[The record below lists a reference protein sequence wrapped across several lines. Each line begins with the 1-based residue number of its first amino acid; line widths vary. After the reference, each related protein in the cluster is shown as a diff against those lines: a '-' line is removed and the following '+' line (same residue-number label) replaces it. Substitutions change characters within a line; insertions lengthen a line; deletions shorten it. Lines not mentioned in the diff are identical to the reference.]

1 MEDRTN
7 SPTSSSAAS
16 NPGVVVSVR
25 GSVVDMRFAGR
36 LPPIYSVVRAG
47 ADRQIVIE
55 VLAQRDARHVR
66 GIALTPTQGLAR
78 GMPVEDTGGPLKAPV
93 GNAVLSRMFDVFG
106 DTIDREAALS
116 EVEWR
121 SVHQAPPSLARRS
134 TKSEVFETGI
144 KVIDVLV
151 PLERGGK
158 AGLFGGAGVG
168 KTVLLTEMIHN
179 MIGHREGVSI
189 FCGIGE
195 RCREGEELYDAM
207 KEAGVLPNMVM
218 VFGQMNEPPGARF
231 RVGHAAL
238 TMAEYFRDD
247 EHRDVLLLVD
257 NIFRFIQAGMEVS
270 GLMGQMPSRL
280 GYQPTMGTELS
291 RLEERIANTDTGAI
305 TSIQAVYV
313 PADDFTDPAA
323 VHTFSHL
330 SASIVLSRKRASE
343 GLFPA
348 INPLQSS
355 SKMATPGIV
364 GERHYALAQNIRR
377 TFAQYADLKDIIA
390 MLGLEQLS
398 PEDRNVV
405 GRARR
410 LERFLTQPFFTTEQF
425 TGLKGKLVSLKDA
438 LDGCERILR
447 DEFKDY
453 PESALYMIGAIDE
466 AKEKAKHV
474 PAAASP
480 RPKPGSSA
488 AKPGLKNVAGLRAKA
503 TAEPQPNAGAKPP
516 PKFEHAGDSYMNL
529 KVLLPFQ
536 IFAEKTGVSRIVAET
551 REGSFGLLPHR
562 LDCVAALVPGIL
574 TYETTSDGEVFVAV
588 DEGVLVKTGPDVVVS
603 VRRALRGTDLSQLRE
618 AVEREFLTLDE
629 HEQSV
634 RSVLAKME
642 GDLIRR
648 MASLHND

>member
-1 MEDRTN
+1 MIDSKEPRN
-7 SPTSSSAAS
+7 ARS
-16 NPGVVVSVR
+16 NRGVIVSVR
-25 GSVVDMRFAGR
+25 GSVVDARFDEH
-36 LPPIYSVVRAG
+36 LPPIYSVLLAG
-47 ADRQIVIE
+47 AGNRIVIE
-55 VLAQRDARHVR
+55 VLAQQDARHVR

-78 GMPVEDTGGPLKAPV
+78 GMAVEDTGGPLKAPV
-93 GNAVLSRMFDVFG
+93 GRAVLSRMFDVFG
-106 DTIDREAALS
+106 NTIDRGAALTD
-116 EVEWR
+116 VQWR
-121 SVHQAPPSLARRS
+121 SVHQAPPALVRRS
-134 TKSEVFETGI
+134 TKSEVFQTGI

-179 MIGHREGVSI
+179 MIGHHEGVSI

-207 KEAGVLPNMVM
+207 KEAGVLQNMVM
-218 VFGQMNEPPGARF
+218 IFGQMNEPPGARF

-270 GLMGQMPSRL
+270 GMMGQMPSRL

-291 RLEERIANTDTGAI
+291 GLEERIANTDTGAV

-348 INPLQSS
+348 IDPLQSS

-364 GERHYALAQNIRR
+364 GERHYRLAQEIRR
-377 TFAQYADLKDIIA
+377 TLAQYAELQDIIA

-398 PEDRNVV
+398 PEDRSVV

-425 TGLKGKLVSLKDA
+425 TGIKGKLVSLEDA
-438 LDGCERILR
+438 LDGCERILH
-447 DEFKDY
+447 DEFKDS
-453 PESALYMIGAIDE
+453 PEGALYMVGTIDE
-466 AKEKAKHV
+466 AEART
-474 PAAASP
+474 
-480 RPKPGSSA
+480 RPVSSA
-488 AKPGLKNVAGLRAKA
+488 A
-503 TAEPQPNAGAKPP
+503 
-516 PKFEHAGDSYMNL
+516 S
-529 KVLLPFQ
+529 
-536 IFAEKTGVSRIVAET
+536 
-551 REGSFGLLPHR
+551 
-562 LDCVAALVPGIL
+562 
-574 TYETTSDGEVFVAV
+574 
-588 DEGVLVKTGPDVVVS
+588 
-603 VRRALRGTDLSQLRE
+603 
-618 AVEREFLTLDE
+618 
-629 HEQSV
+629 HES
-634 RSVLAKME
+634 
-642 GDLIRR
+642 
-648 MASLHND
+648 

>member
-1 MEDRTN
+1 MPAFQTSFIAAQAGLKVSIQALACVTVWIMNAFPCSSRFLQHDDCLNNAAPKLMGCVGRRVNTLLMYATVQIYVGKSRN
-7 SPTSSSAAS
+7 SLCIGLTGNQRQKTMSSQ
-16 NPGVVVSVR
+16 PGFPNLGSVVSVR
-25 GSVVDMRFAGR
+25 GSVVDIRFDGH
-36 LPPIYSVVRAG
+36 LPPIYSVLHAREG
-47 ADRQIVIE
+47 NIVIE
-55 VLAQRDARHVR
+55 VLAQLDAHRVR

-78 GMPVEDTGGPLKAPV
+78 GMTVEDTGGPLLAPV
-93 GNAVLSRMFDVFG
+93 GPGILGRMFDVFG
-106 DTIDREAALS
+106 NAIDRQAAPTA
-116 EVEWR
+116 VQRR
-121 SVHQAPPSLARRS
+121 SVHRAPPPLTRRS
-134 TKSEVFETGI
+134 TQSEIFETGI

-179 MIGHREGVSI
+179 MIGHHEGVSL

-195 RCREGEELYDAM
+195 RSREGEELYREM
-207 KEAGVLPNMVM
+207 KAAGVLPNMVM

-231 RVGHAAL
+231 RVGHVAL

-247 EHRDVLLLVD
+247 EHRDVLLLID

-291 RLEERIANTDTGAI
+291 TLEERIANTDTGAI

-343 GLFPA
+343 GLYPA
-348 INPLQSS
+348 IDPLQSS

-364 GERHYALAQNIRR
+364 GERHYQLAQAIRR
-377 TFAQYADLKDIIA
+377 TLAQYAELKDIIA

-405 GRARR
+405 ARARR

-425 TGLKGKLVSLKDA
+425 TGLKGQLVSRQDA

-447 DEFKDY
+447 DEFKEV
-453 PESALYMIGAIDE
+453 PENALYMIGTIDE
-466 AKEKAKHV
+466 AKGKAK
-474 PAAASP
+474 
-480 RPKPGSSA
+480 
-488 AKPGLKNVAGLRAKA
+488 
-503 TAEPQPNAGAKPP
+503 PQPES
-516 PKFEHAGDSYMNL
+516 EHAA
-529 KVLLPFQ
+529 V
-536 IFAEKTGVSRIVAET
+536 
-551 REGSFGLLPHR
+551 PH
-562 LDCVAALVPGIL
+562 
-574 TYETTSDGEVFVAV
+574 ES
-588 DEGVLVKTGPDVVVS
+588 
-603 VRRALRGTDLSQLRE
+603 
-618 AVEREFLTLDE
+618 
-629 HEQSV
+629 
-634 RSVLAKME
+634 
-642 GDLIRR
+642 
-648 MASLHND
+648 